1 MFGQT
6 GFCFQFCD
14 VAKLTD
20 HHPQEDL
27 ATFWLPFGTC
37 CRNMASSS
45 SLIIWGIRVLF
56 VFHKNPLYVFKN
68 HPGQKHWLII

>member
-1 MFGQT
+1 LDRQ

-27 ATFWLPFGTC
+27 ATFGYQPDVKVKKFEEYFGCLLEPVVEIWL
-37 CRNMASSS
+37 
-45 SLIIWGIRVLF
+45 LLLLLF
-56 VFHKNPLYVFKN
+56 L
-68 HPGQKHWLII
+68 